1 MKEVNIMDKKIKIG
15 EREYNMKS
23 SALTQFSY
31 KDVTGRSFLK
41 DVKKLIEMTQN
52 KNEFSIDN
60 IEIIDDINNLLL
72 PITYVMIKEA
82 DKTQVEDYDSFL
94 GSIDNLYD
102 DTDWIFNVILLAC
115 SPISRQL
122 QVNNI
127 NSK

>member
-1 MKEVNIMDKKIKIG
+1 MDKKIKIG
-15 EREYNMKS
+15 EIEYSMKS

-72 PITYVMIKEA
+72 PIAYVMIKEA
-82 DKTQVEDYDSFL
+82 DKTQVEDYDNFL
-94 GSIDNLYD
+94 SSIDNLYD

-127 NSK
+127 NS